1 MLDHCGD
8 FTHLP
13 GEYAKWDDVAGYSR
27 DIRDLASGLM
37 CFALSSFGGSTQIED
52 IIYAVC
58 QKTIVDF
65 F

>member
-1 MLDHCGD
+1 MAVLDHCGD

-37 CFALSSFGGSTQIED
+37 RFASVVVHRRHHLCSVSK
-52 IIYAVC
+52 
-58 QKTIVDF
+58 KTIVDLF
-65 F
+65 

>member
-37 CFALSSFGGSTQIED
+37 HFALSSFCGSTW
-52 IIYAVC
+52 
-58 QKTIVDF
+58 KTSFMQCVKKNIVDLF
-65 F
+65 